1 MSNSKEV
8 ESAKQSMM
16 VVPSNVRAALMA
28 HNSPNLGSLMMVPS
42 QSGTSN
48 YATMLQGHMNTQL
61 ARDRSLGASDG
72 LIVQIN
78 LRPYSSP
85 VKIKVNWEEYLDKI
99 PFKVAI
105 KNLLINPSINQYLLT
120 IIRSVFRSATIAAK
134 NIPPSHIC
142 PEGDR
147 TKDGPN
153 DGYACPTC
161 AFKVFDIDTLDN
173 QYKEL
178 FDRHDKVMPF
188 MHTLLSRICYGLIT
202 YGKCW
207 SLKRIDFTSENV
219 MYVPVHMMAA
229 LLANKVAQ
237 LGNYPLDL
245 SKNIRMKSSNPS
257 RIQFEA
263 NIMLL
268 YLMHTTKL
276 LSATIANIHI
286 DGAGACV
293 NFPCVFNLHVG
304 PGAKGFA
311 AFLKVPD
318 IILYRYKEIGGVLH
332 DKISCLKVTI
342 TGIEPRNLQNLYNQI
357 TSYLV
362 GYFSKAIKVKE
373 FAEFE
378 RLGNLINNPY
388 VSEFLQVGSFKVLGT
403 NTAVSL
409 VRVLPSDRNSKN
421 KTWDKYYKMGSQ
433 TDSDIACLRNLCTLF
448 NPFLLYKMGGVVA
461 KYLESTEE
469 RMPEIVAVTWRVE
482 YGSSC
487 YVMHI
492 PTVKLSQKFDD
503 EEDGRI
509 TTIDF
514 EIDDSTG
521 MMNMPNWSWAE
532 EVMSHEEKNSNHNL
546 YQQIEDV
553 LAYSG
558 MGSVNY
564 LDHIL
569 AMSKV
574 SKDINRCDSRNSS
587 IDFEKHDFPA
597 LSVSSGSDTRDG
609 EGSRTSRNTISSVI
623 KEGVKPK
630 TSINLGEIKMT
641 RKDRKRDKYTT
652 MKSKT

>member
-1 MSNSKEV
+1 MSNSKEI
-8 ESAKQSMM
+8 EPSKQSMM
-16 VVPSNVRAALMA
+16 VVPSNVRAALLA

-42 QSGTSN
+42 QSGASN

-61 ARDRSLGASDG
+61 ARDRSLGTSDG
-72 LIVQIN
+72 LIVQIS
-78 LRPYSSP
+78 LRSYSSP
-85 VKIKVNWEEYLDKI
+85 VKIKVNWEKYLDAI
-99 PFKVAI
+99 SFKTAI
-105 KNLLINPSINQYLLT
+105 KNLLTNPGINQYLLT
-120 IIRSVFRSATIAAK
+120 VIRSVFRSATIAAK
-134 NIPPSHIC
+134 NIPLNHVC

-147 TKDGPN
+147 TKDGPH
-153 DGYACPTC
+153 DRYACPIC
-161 AFKVFDIDTLDN
+161 AVKVFDVDTLEA

-188 MHTLLSRICYGLIT
+188 MHTLLSRMSYGLIT

-245 SKNIRMKSSNPS
+245 SKNIRMKSSNSS
-257 RIQFEA
+257 RAQFEA

-311 AFLKVPD
+311 AFLKIPD
-318 IILYRYKEIGGVLH
+318 VILYRYKEIGGVFH

-342 TGIEPRNLQNLYNQI
+342 TGIEPRNLQNLYSQI

-373 FAEFE
+373 FAESE
-378 RLGNLINNPY
+378 HLGNLINNPY
-388 VSEFLQVGSFKVLGT
+388 VSEFLQLGSFKVLGT
-403 NTAVSL
+403 NTAVAL

-421 KTWDKYYKMGSQ
+421 KTWDKYYKMGSP
-433 TDSDIACLRNLCTLF
+433 TDSDVACLRNLCTLF
-448 NPFLLYKMGGVVA
+448 NPYLLYKMSGIVA

-469 RMPEIVAVTWRVE
+469 RLPEVVAVTWRAE

-492 PTVKLSQKFDD
+492 PTVKLSQKFND

-514 EIDDSTG
+514 DIDDATG
-521 MMNMPNWSWAE
+521 VMNMPEWSWAE
-532 EVMSHEEKNSNHNL
+532 EVLNHEERNSNQNL
-546 YQQIEDV
+546 YQQIEDI
-553 LAYSG
+553 LTYSG

-574 SKDINRCDSRNSS
+574 SKDMNRCDSRNSS
-587 IDFEKHDFPA
+587 IDLEKRDFPA
-597 LSVSSGSDTRDG
+597 LSISSGSDTRDG
-609 EGSRTSRNTISSVI
+609 EGSRVSRNTTSSVS
-623 KEGVKPK
+623 KEGAKPQ
-630 TSINLGEIKMT
+630 TSINLGDIKIT
-641 RKDRKRDKYTT
+641 RKDRRRDKYAAL
-652 MKSKT
+652 KSKT